1 MAYDIEWLNSTGFF
15 TIKLGLER
23 MEELLERMGRPQDSL
38 RFVHV
43 AGSNGKGSVCSLT
56 ETALRKM
63 GYKTGFY
70 SSPHLIKLTERF
82 RVNGTPA
89 GDECFIRSAESVRK
103 HVEAMRKNNNSP
115 SYFEITTAIALEIF
129 RSENVDFVIWETG
142 LGGRLDATN
151 VVIPELSVITGISLE
166 HTAYLGTTLSA
177 VAGEKAGI
185 IKPGVPVICG
195 PMPEEARSV
204 IAQKAADLN
213 APFVQVP
220 AYTGAYQINREQF
233 CQKIT
238 VDGQQFLLSLPGA
251 YQRNNASTAF
261 YGLKYLASK
270 YDFDFSTA
278 LSGFGETRWS
288 ARFQYIPEKNLLID
302 GAHNPEGMQALASAL
317 QDYFPGERFHF
328 LAGCFADKN
337 AEEVVAAFAPLAE
350 DVSFIAF
357 DGSGREICSPAQLG
371 GLLEKYAPGISWR
384 EADLAESLQ
393 KLTAESG
400 ITVLCGSL
408 HMCGEAL
415 ELLGL
420 PG

>member
-43 AGSNGKGSVCSLT
+43 AGSNGKGSVCSMT
-56 ETALRKM
+56 ETALRKA

-82 RVNGTPA
+82 RVNGIPA
-89 GDECFIRSAESVRK
+89 DDECFIRCAESVRR
-103 HVEAMRKNNNSP
+103 HVDQMRAEKNSP
-115 SYFEITTAIALEIF
+115 SYFEITTAVALEIF
-129 RSENVDFVIWETG
+129 RAEKVDFVVWETG

-151 VVIPELSVITGISLE
+151 VVIPEISVITGISLE
-166 HTAYLGTTLSA
+166 HTAYLGTTLGA

-204 IAQKAADLN
+204 IVKKAAELN
-213 APFVQVP
+213 APLTEVS
-220 AYTGAYQINREQF
+220 AYTGPYRINREKL
-233 CQKIT
+233 CQEIT
-238 VDGQQFLLSLPGA
+238 LDGQTVQLSLTGS

-270 YDFDFSTA
+270 YGFDFMKA
-278 LSGFGETRWS
+278 LSGFAETRWS
-288 ARFQYIPEKNLLID
+288 ARFQYIPEKRLLID

-317 QDYFPGERFHF
+317 REYFPGERFHF

-337 AEEVVAAFAPLAE
+337 AEEVVAAFAPLART
-350 DVSFIAF
+350 VSFIAF

-371 GLLEKYAPGISWR
+371 GLLEKYTPGIFWN
-384 EADLAESLQ
+384 EAELAESLH
-393 KLTAESG
+393 KLPSTAGMS
-400 ITVLCGSL
+400 VLCGSL

-415 ELLGL
+415 EILGF

>member
-89 GDECFIRSAESVRK
+89 GDECFIRCAESVRK

-185 IKPGVPVICG
+185 IKPGVLVICG

-233 CQKIT
+233 IT
-238 VDGQQFLLSLPGA
+238 S
-251 YQRNNASTAF
+251 
-261 YGLKYLASK
+261 
-270 YDFDFSTA
+270 
-278 LSGFGETRWS
+278 
-288 ARFQYIPEKNLLID
+288 NLGD
-302 GAHNPEGMQALASAL
+302 
-317 QDYFPGERFHF
+317 
-328 LAGCFADKN
+328 
-337 AEEVVAAFAPLAE
+337 
-350 DVSFIAF
+350 
-357 DGSGREICSPAQLG
+357 
-371 GLLEKYAPGISWR
+371 
-384 EADLAESLQ
+384 
-393 KLTAESG
+393 
-400 ITVLCGSL
+400 
-408 HMCGEAL
+408 
-415 ELLGL
+415 
-420 PG
+420 